1 MRKFII
7 NNTQILV
14 GKSAINNTELVNM
27 YLGTGY
33 TWFHLH
39 DLPSSHL
46 VIEKKIAELSDDE
59 KKVCGNIVKYY
70 SKYKKDW
77 TKKYF
82 VDMVCIDNV
91 TPQNKPGLVT
101 ITKGKKLKLKPI
113 FGFNPDNYIQ
123 QDEKKNES

>member
-27 YLGTGY
+27 YLETGY

-46 VIEKKIAELSDDE
+46 VIEKKSQSFQMMKESLW
-59 KKVCGNIVKYY
+59 KYGKV
-70 SKYKKDW
+70 
-77 TKKYF
+77 
-82 VDMVCIDNV
+82 
-91 TPQNKPGLVT
+91 L
-101 ITKGKKLKLKPI
+101 L
-113 FGFNPDNYIQ
+113 
-123 QDEKKNES
+123 